1 MVAVTGRPGPVV
13 REGDGVTIGEP
24 ALVHATALSIDG
36 AGVLLLGPSGAGKS
50 DLALR
55 LIEGGALLVADDQVL
70 LSEVDGSLR
79 ATAPPILAGLIEIR
93 GVGIRRLPATASAIL
108 RLAVELVP
116 ADRVDRLPEPAEQR
130 YGGVALPLLRLA
142 AFEAST
148 PAKLRVALANLE
160 EGQSGTSGV
169 APSVG
174 YKDIAMSEPV
184 SLLPS
189 LCDDDAAATPAG
201 TEADSA
207 RVLMITGMSGA
218 GRSSCL
224 KTLEDMGYEAVDNL
238 PLSLLPPLVGM
249 PCAANRSVAVG
260 IDIRTRDFGVAP
272 VIAEIDKLARAR
284 GIDARLVFLD
294 CDDESLARRY
304 TETRRRHPLA
314 GDRPVM
320 DGIRLER
327 ERVSPLRD
335 RADLVIDTS
344 ALRPADLKRLL
355 QGNFALNDQSGLA
368 LFVTSFSFRHGLPRE
383 ADMVFDVR
391 FLDNPYYD
399 PVLRPL
405 TGRDPA
411 VAAHVAA
418 DPSFPGFFQG
428 LTGLLQPLLPRFDG
442 EGKSYL
448 TIAIGCTGGRHRS
461 VFVAEHLGQWLRQQ
475 GLRVTVDHRDVDR
488 PVTPPPADPAGGPIF
503 ARSDA

>member
-1 MVAVTGRPGPVV
+1 MTATPPV
-13 REGDGVTIGEP
+13 
-24 ALVHATALSIDG
+24 LVHATAVSIDG
-36 AGVLLLGPSGAGKS
+36 DGVLLLGPSGAGKS

-55 LIEGGALLVADDQVL
+55 LIDGGALLVADDQVAL
-70 LSEVDGSLR
+70 TELDGSLW
-79 ATAPPILAGLIEIR
+79 AAAPAVLAGLLEIR
-93 GVGIRRLPATASAIL
+93 GVGIRRMPSAFSAIL
-108 RLAVELVP
+108 RLAIELVP
-116 ADRVDRLPEPAEQR
+116 AERVDRLPDPAEVS
-130 YGGVALPLLRLA
+130 YAGVALPLLRLA

-148 PAKLRVALANLE
+148 PAKIRWALGAVPD
-160 EGQSGTSGV
+160 GPRGARSGASGV
-169 APSVG
+169 VPSVG

-189 LCDDDAAATPAG
+189 LPNRAVAG
-201 TEADSA
+201 PNGAGPNGAGSESA

-224 KTLEDMGYEAVDNL
+224 KILEDIGYEAVDNL
-238 PLSLLPPLVGM
+238 PLSLLPPLISM
-249 PCAANRSVAVG
+249 PCAADRSVAVG

-272 VIAEIDKLARAR
+272 LVAEIDKLARAR
-284 GIDARLVFLD
+284 GIDARLIFLD

-327 ERVSPLRD
+327 ERVSPLRE

-355 QGNFALNDQSGLA
+355 HGNFALNDQPGLA

-399 PVLRPL
+399 PALRPL

-418 DPSFPGFFQG
+418 DPSFPGFFGG

-448 TIAIGCTGGRHRS
+448 TIAVGCTGGRHRS

-475 GLRVTVDHRDVDR
+475 GQRVTVDHRDVDR
-488 PVTPPPADPAGGPIF
+488 PVSPPPAESPAGPVF